1 MFTDEKIVYPQLL
14 LTLAWQLSYTFFDAA
29 ATIQEQLIFDDDVY
43 FFRKHAD
50 ISDDC

>member
-14 LTLAWQLSYTFFDAA
+14 LTLTWQLSYTFFDAA

-43 FFRKHAD
+43 FFRKPAD
-50 ISDDC
+50 ISDS